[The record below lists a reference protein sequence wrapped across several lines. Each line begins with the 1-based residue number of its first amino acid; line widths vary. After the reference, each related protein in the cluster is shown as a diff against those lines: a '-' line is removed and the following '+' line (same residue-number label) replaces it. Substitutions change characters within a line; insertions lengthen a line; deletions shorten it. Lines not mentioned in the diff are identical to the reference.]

1 MIRSCKLPLLFL
13 ACLCLFSGCRMRQG
27 HQKDVMPAE
36 ADTLVVNEEPVIVE
50 PVFEMSL
57 IPAETEARMRGV
69 SYPEGAEIQLSEL
82 RYLKLSYIDFDGVEQ
97 VGEMICNQAIAQ
109 DLLDIFRALYEA
121 RYPIRSIR
129 LIDEFG
135 GDDVASMEADNTSC
149 FNYRVVAGT
158 KTLSK
163 HAKGLAVDVN
173 PLENPYVRSSEVSPP
188 AGAPYADR
196 SKEFPHKIDTDDLCY
211 RLFMEHGFTWGG
223 SWRTVKDY
231 QHFQK

>member
-1 MIRSCKLPLLFL
+1 MRSRQLPVLFL
-13 ACLCLFSGCRMRQG
+13 ASLCLFSGCRMRQG
-27 HQKDVMPAE
+27 RPQAAE
-36 ADTLVVNEEPVIVE
+36 AGPEAVQEAPIIRE
-50 PVFEMSL
+50 PVFQALS
-57 IPAETEARMRGV
+57 IPTETEARMRGV

-82 RYLKLSYIDFDGVEQ
+82 RYLKLSYVDFDGEEQ

-129 LIDEFG
+129 LIDDFG
-135 GDDVASMEADNTSC
+135 GDDIASMEADNTSC

-163 HAKGLAVDVN
+163 HARGMAVDIN
-173 PLENPYVRSSEVSPP
+173 PLENPCVRSAGVSPSG
-188 AGAPYADR
+188 GATFADR
-196 SKEFPHKIDTDDLCY
+196 SRDFPHKIDRDDLCC
-211 RLFMEHGFTWGG
+211 RLFLERGFTWGG

-231 QHFQK
+231 QHFEK

>member
-1 MIRSCKLPLLFL
+1 
-13 ACLCLFSGCRMRQG
+13 MRQG
-27 HQKDVMPAE
+27 HRKDVLPAE
-36 ADTLVVNEEPVIVE
+36 SDTLVVLEEPVVAE
-50 PVFEMSL
+50 PVFEMSM
-57 IPAETEARMRGV
+57 IPSGVEARIRGI
-69 SYPEGAEIQLSEL
+69 SYPEDAEIQLSEL
-82 RYLKLSYIDFDGVEQ
+82 RYLKLPYVDFDGAEQ

-109 DLLDIFRALYEA
+109 DLLDIFQALYEA

-173 PLENPYVRSSEVSPP
+173 PLENPYVRSAEVSPP
-188 AGAPYADR
+188 SGAPYADR
-196 SKEFPHKIDTDDLCY
+196 SKDFPHKIDTDDLCY
-211 RLFMEHGFTWGG
+211 RLFREHGFTWGG

>member
-1 MIRSCKLPLLFL
+1 
-13 ACLCLFSGCRMRQG
+13 MRQG
-27 HQKDVMPAE
+27 RHQAGSPAD
-36 ADTLVVNEEPVIVE
+36 ADSTVVSEEPVFRE
-50 PVFEMSL
+50 PIFQALL
-57 IPAETEARMRGV
+57 IPPETEARMRGV

-82 RYLKLSYIDFDGVEQ
+82 RYLKLSYIDFDGVQ
-97 VGEMICNQAIAQ
+97 QMGEMICNKAIAQ

-149 FNYRVVAGT
+149 FNYRVIAGT